1 MEKNNIIVDKHCME
15 YSEVIFSLR
24 NTYSL
29 ITTDLSAKDSV
40 CIYPGYISVISL
52 SPDEMQQ
59 FVSFFYKNTLLQQI
73 GLSESSL
80 LFLAKS
86 RNIGVTIMDK
96 ITQKVCD
103 ELGIETIKIEHK
115 NTEIATSTMFNTD
128 TQTSRLRIFRVA
140 ACL

>member
-1 MEKNNIIVDKHCME
+1 ME

-24 NTYSL
+24 NTYNL
-29 ITTDLSAKDSV
+29 LTTDLSAKDSV

-73 GLSESSL
+73 GFSESSL

-86 RNIGVTIMDK
+86 RNIRVAIMDK

-115 NTEIATSTMFNTD
+115 NTEIATSTMFNKD